1 MQEVQE
7 LWVWSLCWEDLLEQE
22 VITHSSIITWKI
34 PWTEAW
40 RATVHGFAKSRTC
53 FLNTGFW
60 GGLSFSIVYSLISHI
75 HAMSLFLCFLLGS
88 FDLCIWLWASI
99 KPWLL
104 YLCSIVWNQK
114 AWYSSFALLSQDFF
128 GYWGVFHASICFRII
143 YSSSVRNNIGNLI
156 ESALILDITLGS
168 MFILAIFILLILED
182 SLSSLFCCCLQF
194 LPSMTNSFPSTDIV
208 PLHLDLF
215 LGVLFFLMQL

>member
-7 LWVWSLCWEDLLEQE
+7 LWVWSLGWGDLLEQE

-40 RATVHGFAKSRTC
+40 RATVHGFAKSWTC

-60 GGLSFSIVYSLISHI
+60 GGPSFSIVYSLIAHI

-88 FDLCIWLWASI
+88 IDLCIWLWASI

-104 YLCSIVWNQK
+104 YLCSIVGNQK
-114 AWYSSFALLSQDFF
+114 AWYSSFALLSQDCF

-168 MFILAIFILLILED
+168 MFILVIFILLILED

-194 LPSMTNSFPSTDIV
+194 LPSKTNSFPSTDIV
-208 PLHLDLF
+208 RLHLDLF
-215 LGVLFFLMQL
+215 LGVLFFLMLL